1 MEKESKVYQWD
12 LIKLMNFRTAKE
24 IINIMKRQF
33 TEWEK
38 TVANIVIHTTLI
50 SKMYKQLISS
60 VSKH

>member
-1 MEKESKVYQWD
+1 MEKESKVYKWD
-12 LIKLMNFRTAKE
+12 LIKLMTFCTAKE

-38 TVANIVIHTTLI
+38 IVTNIVIHTTLI